1 MKKANIIQQKNN
13 FINEIFILKVFE
25 NNKFK
30 FNFIGTKKDLIDF
43 CTKNLNIKLS
53 ENILLSKIFL
63 NDLIDIKIKNNDY
76 IIL

>member
-30 FNFIGTKKDLIDF
+30 FNFVGSKNDLINF
-43 CTKNLNIKLS
+43 MTKNLNIKLS
-53 ENILLSKIFL
+53 ENISLSKMFL
-63 NDLIDIKIKNNDY
+63 NDLINVKIKNNDY

>member
-1 MKKANIIQQKNN
+1 MKKANIIKQKNN

-30 FNFIGTKKDLIDF
+30 FNFIGTKNNLINF
-43 CTKNLNIKLS
+43 MTKNLNIKLS